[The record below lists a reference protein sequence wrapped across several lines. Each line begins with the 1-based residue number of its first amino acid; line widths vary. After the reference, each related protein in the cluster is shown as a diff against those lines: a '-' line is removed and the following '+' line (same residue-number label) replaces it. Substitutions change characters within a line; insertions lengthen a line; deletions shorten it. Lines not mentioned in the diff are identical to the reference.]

1 MARIAPRPVRYQLFL
16 PAPLAERFEALAA
29 APGASKSRLLATA
42 VEAWLDRKGFD
53 ALEQRFAVRL
63 DRISRQLERIERNGH
78 VELESLALFVRYMLA
93 AIPPVADG
101 DEAGRAIGRDRF
113 AAFVERVG
121 RELAGGRLTLLPGE
135 EVR

>member
-1 MARIAPRPVRYQLFL
+1 MAGAVRYQLFL
-16 PAPLAERFEALAA
+16 PRPLAERFETFAA
-29 APGASKSRLLATA
+29 APGASKSRLLAAA
-42 VEAWLDRKGFD
+42 VEAWLDRKGYD

-93 AIPPVADG
+93 AIPPVAVG
-101 DEAGRAIGRDRF
+101 DEAGRALGRDRF

-121 RELAGGRLTLLPGE
+121 RGLAGGRLSLLPE
-135 EVR
+135 EELR